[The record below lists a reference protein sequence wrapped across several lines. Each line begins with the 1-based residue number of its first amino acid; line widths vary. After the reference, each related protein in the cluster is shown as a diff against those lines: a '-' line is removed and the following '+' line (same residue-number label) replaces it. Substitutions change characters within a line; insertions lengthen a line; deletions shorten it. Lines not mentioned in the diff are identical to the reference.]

1 MEAVTTAN
9 PQPVAEPVDA
19 ELRRIFAEIDASQE
33 RIRLRRAET
42 AVIRAQTQ
50 ELKADSAR
58 VLSDIRATLSRV
70 REM

>member
-1 MEAVTTAN
+1 MEAITTTSA
-9 PQPVAEPVDA
+9 QPITDPAEA

-58 VLSDIRATLSRV
+58 LLSDIRATLSRV
-70 REM
+70 QEM